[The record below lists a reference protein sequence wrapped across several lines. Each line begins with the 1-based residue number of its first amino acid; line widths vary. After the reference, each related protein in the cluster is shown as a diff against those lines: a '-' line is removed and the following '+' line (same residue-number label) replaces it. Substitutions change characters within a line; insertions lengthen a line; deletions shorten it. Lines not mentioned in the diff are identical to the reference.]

1 MSKYQRT
8 KGRRGE
14 QEIVNLLKAG
24 GIPCKRISMMETGN
38 IDKGDILVA
47 DCWKGQVKIGAQTP
61 KFFYDAFTPEDKF
74 LFSKRD
80 RKDWLVTMPLSVF
93 LELFS

>member
-8 KGRRGE
+8 KGANGE
-14 QEIVNLLKAG
+14 REVVNRLKEA

-47 DCWKGQVKIGAQTP
+47 NVWKAQVKVGNQTP

-93 LELFS
+93 LELFA